1 MCRFSILLII
11 ALTLSSCLSTRSSS
25 PSAVTS
31 SKIST
36 VADASS
42 LPLVS
47 EVIEKPDLDVLDV
60 ETRIHIKDLCYDT
73 KDDGVTPYWNCLR
86 KQLKEIGMKPT
97 EKAVVS
103 KTVIETQE
111 VQQEQLNTIDSSDD
125 DLKLTSKPDLG
136 EVHELDAIIIE
147 GICEISK
154 PFGIQKYW
162 GCLHRQIEESK
173 SLVRPDFSDVDEE
186 TGEIILNFCQLAL
199 IGGIEGFYGCL
210 NKQLESIGK

>member
-1 MCRFSILLII
+1 VLDVETRIHIKDLCYD
-11 ALTLSSCLSTRSSS
+11 TKDDGVTPYWNCLNDELKKIYW
-25 PSAVTS
+25 SAQ
-31 SKIST
+31 
-36 VADASS
+36 
-42 LPLVS
+42 
-47 EVIEKPDLDVLDV
+47 PDLDVLDV

-199 IGGIEGFYGCL
+199 IAGIEGFYGCL